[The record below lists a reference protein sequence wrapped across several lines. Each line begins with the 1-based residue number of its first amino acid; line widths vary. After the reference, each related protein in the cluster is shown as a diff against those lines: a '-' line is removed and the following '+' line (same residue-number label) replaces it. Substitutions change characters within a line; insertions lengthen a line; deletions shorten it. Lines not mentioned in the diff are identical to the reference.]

1 MWLSSRR
8 VFFLAALALAGCGFE
23 PVNGVSSKSQIL
35 RNTVL
40 VQAPTNRVE
49 FELVRNLE
57 VQLGQATSKFYDLR
71 YKLNVDEDIIIVSAA
86 QEINRFSLVGVL
98 EYSLV
103 DSGGVVLLSNTAKS
117 FTGYSAT
124 GSTVATQR
132 SKRDAYD
139 RLMMILAKQ
148 VSNFLLTADRP

>member
-1 MWLSSRR
+1 MWLSSRCG
-8 VFFLAALALAGCGFE
+8 FFLAALALAGCGFE
-23 PVNGVSSKSQIL
+23 PVNGVSSKSQML
-35 RNTVL
+35 HNTVL
-40 VQAPTNRVE
+40 VQAPANRVE

-57 VQLGQATSKFYDLR
+57 VQLGQATSKLYDLR

-86 QEINRFSLVGVL
+86 QEINRLSLVGVL

-103 DSGGVVLLSNTAKS
+103 DNDGMVLLSRTAKS

-124 GSTVATQR
+124 GTTVATQR

-139 RLMMILAKQ
+139 RLMVILAKQ
-148 VSNFLLTADRP
+148 VSNFLLNSDRP

>member
-8 VFFLAALALAGCGFE
+8 GFLLVALALAGCGFV
-23 PVNGVSSKSQIL
+23 PVGGVSSKSQML

-40 VQAPTNRVE
+40 VQAPKNRVE

-57 VQLGQATSKFYDLR
+57 VQLGQATPKLYDLR
-71 YKLNVDEDIIIVSAA
+71 YRLNVDEDIIVVSSA

-103 DSGGVVLLSNTAKS
+103 DNDGMVLLSKTAKS

-124 GSTVATQR
+124 GTTVATQR

-139 RLMMILAKQ
+139 RLMVILAKQ
-148 VSNFLLTADRP
+148 VSNSLLTSDRP

>member
-1 MWLSSRR
+1 MWLSNRR
-8 VFFLAALALAGCGFE
+8 GFLLAALALAGCGFV
-23 PVNGVSSKSQIL
+23 PVNGISSKSQML

-57 VQLGQATSKFYDLR
+57 VQLGQATSKLYDLR

-103 DSGGVVLLSNTAKS
+103 DNDGMVLLSRTAKS

-124 GSTVATQR
+124 GTTVATQR

-139 RLMMILAKQ
+139 RLMVILAKQ
-148 VSNFLLTADRP
+148 VSNFLSTSDRL

>member
-1 MWLSSRR
+1 MWLSNRR
-8 VFFLAALALAGCGFE
+8 GFLLAALALAGCGFV
-23 PVNGVSSKSQIL
+23 PVNGISSKSQMM

-57 VQLGQATSKFYDLR
+57 VQLGQATSKLYDLR

-103 DSGGVVLLSNTAKS
+103 DNDGMVLLSRTAKS

-124 GSTVATQR
+124 GTTVATQR

-148 VSNFLLTADRP
+148 VSNFLLTSDRP

>member
-8 VFFLAALALAGCGFE
+8 GFFLAALALAGCGFA
-23 PVNGVSSKSQIL
+23 PVNGVNSKSQML

-49 FELVRNLE
+49 FELVHNLE
-57 VQLGQATSKFYDLR
+57 VQLGQATSKLYDLR
-71 YKLNVDEDIIIVSAA
+71 YKLSVDEDIIVFSAA
-86 QEINRFSLVGVL
+86 QEIDRYSLVGLL
-98 EYSLV
+98 EYSLI
-103 DSGGVVLLSNTAKS
+103 DNGGVVLLTETTKS

-124 GSTVATQR
+124 GTTVATQR

-139 RLMMILAKQ
+139 RLMVILAKQ
-148 VSNFLLTADRP
+148 VSNSLLTLDHL

>member
-1 MWLSSRR
+1 MWLYSRSG
-8 VFFLAALALAGCGFE
+8 FFLAALALAGCDLV
-23 PVNGVSSKSQIL
+23 PVNGANTKFQLL

-57 VQLGQATSKFYDLR
+57 VQLGQAVSKLYDLQ
-71 YKLNVDEDIIIVSAA
+71 YKLSVDEDIVVVSAA
-86 QEINRFSLVGVL
+86 QEINRFSLVGLL

-103 DSGGVVLLSNTAKS
+103 DSGGVVLLTETAKS

-124 GSTVATQR
+124 GTTVATQR

-139 RLMMILAKQ
+139 RLMVILAKQ
-148 VSNFLLTADRP
+148 VSNSLLILDRS

>member
-1 MWLSSRR
+1 M
-8 VFFLAALALAGCGFE
+8 AALALAGCDLV
-23 PVNGVSSKSQIL
+23 PVNGANTKFQLL

-57 VQLGQATSKFYDLR
+57 VQLGQAVSKLYDLQ
-71 YKLNVDEDIIIVSAA
+71 YKLSVDEEIIVVSAA
-86 QEINRFSLVGVL
+86 QEINRYSLVGLL
-98 EYSLV
+98 EYSLI
-103 DSGGVVLLSNTAKS
+103 DNGGVVLLTETTKS

-124 GSTVATQR
+124 GTTVATQR

-139 RLMMILAKQ
+139 RLMVILAKQ
-148 VSNFLLTADRP
+148 VSNSLLILDRS

>member
-1 MWLSSRR
+1 L
-8 VFFLAALALAGCGFE
+8 V
-23 PVNGVSSKSQIL
+23 PVNGANTKFQLL

-57 VQLGQATSKFYDLR
+57 VQLGQAVSKLYDLQ
-71 YKLNVDEDIIIVSAA
+71 YKLSVDEEIIVVSAA
-86 QEINRFSLVGVL
+86 QEINRFSLVGLL

-103 DSGGVVLLSNTAKS
+103 DSGGVVLLTETAKS

-124 GSTVATQR
+124 GTTVATQR

-139 RLMMILAKQ
+139 RLMVILTKQ
-148 VSNFLLTADRP
+148 VSNSLLTLDHL

>member
-8 VFFLAALALAGCGFE
+8 VFFLAALALAACGFE

-103 DSGGVVLLSNTAKS
+103 DSGDVVLLSNTAKS

-148 VSNFLLTADRP
+148 VSNFLLTSDRP

>member
-8 VFFLAALALAGCGFE
+8 EFFLAALALAGCGFV
-23 PVNGVSSKSQIL
+23 PVNGVSSKSQML

-57 VQLGQATSKFYDLR
+57 VQLGQATSKLYDLR

-103 DSGGVVLLSNTAKS
+103 DNDGMVLLSRTAKS

-124 GSTVATQR
+124 GTTVATQR

-139 RLMMILAKQ
+139 RLMVILAKQ
-148 VSNFLLTADRP
+148 VSNFLLTSDRP

>member
-23 PVNGVSSKSQIL
+23 PVNGVSSKSQML

-57 VQLGQATSKFYDLR
+57 VQLGQPTSKLYDLR

-103 DSGGVVLLSNTAKS
+103 DNDAMVLLSRTAKS

-124 GSTVATQR
+124 GTTVATQR

-139 RLMMILAKQ
+139 RLMVILAKQ
-148 VSNFLLTADRP
+148 VSNFLLTSDRP

>member
-1 MWLSSRR
+1 MWLSSRCG
-8 VFFLAALALAGCGFE
+8 FFLAALALAGCDLV
-23 PVNGVSSKSQIL
+23 PVNGANTKFQLL

-57 VQLGQATSKFYDLR
+57 VQLGQAVSKLYDLQ
-71 YKLNVDEDIIIVSAA
+71 YKLSVDEEIIVVSAA
-86 QEINRFSLVGVL
+86 QEINRFSLVGLL

-103 DSGGVVLLSNTAKS
+103 DSGGVVLLTETAKS

-124 GSTVATQR
+124 GTTVATQR

-139 RLMMILAKQ
+139 RLMVILAKQ
-148 VSNFLLTADRP
+148 VSNSLLILDRS

>member
-1 MWLSSRR
+1 MWLSSRLG
-8 VFFLAALALAGCGFE
+8 FLLATLTLVGCGFE

-57 VQLGQATSKFYDLR
+57 VRLGQATSKLYDLR
-71 YKLNVDEDIIIVSAA
+71 YKLNVDEDIIVVSAA
-86 QEINRFSLVGVL
+86 QEINRFSLVGIL

-103 DSGGVVLLSNTAKS
+103 DSGGVILISKTAKS

-124 GSTVATQR
+124 GTTVATQR

-139 RLMMILAKQ
+139 RLMVILAKQ
-148 VSNFLLTADRP
+148 VSNFLLTSDRP

>member
-23 PVNGVSSKSQIL
+23 PVNGVSSKSQML

-57 VQLGQATSKFYDLR
+57 VQLGQATSKLYDLR

-124 GSTVATQR
+124 GTTVATQR

-148 VSNFLLTADRP
+148 VSNFLLTSDRP

>member
-1 MWLSSRR
+1 MWLFSRR
-8 VFFLAALALAGCGFE
+8 GFFLAALALAGCGFE
-23 PVNGVSSKSQIL
+23 PVNGVNSKSQML

-57 VQLGQATSKFYDLR
+57 VQLGQAVSKLYDLQ
-71 YKLNVDEDIIIVSAA
+71 YKLSVDEEIIVVSAA
-86 QEINRFSLVGVL
+86 QEINRYSLVGLL
-98 EYSLV
+98 EYSLI
-103 DSGGVVLLSNTAKS
+103 DNGGVVLLTETTKS

-124 GSTVATQR
+124 GTTVATQR

-139 RLMMILAKQ
+139 RLMVILAKQ
-148 VSNFLLTADRP
+148 VSNSLLILDRS

>member
-1 MWLSSRR
+1 MWLSSRCG
-8 VFFLAALALAGCGFE
+8 FFLVALALAGCDLV
-23 PVNGVSSKSQIL
+23 PVNGANTKFQLL

-57 VQLGQATSKFYDLR
+57 VQLGQAVSKLYDLQ
-71 YKLNVDEDIIIVSAA
+71 YKLSVDEDIVVVSAA
-86 QEINRFSLVGVL
+86 QEINRFSLVGLL

-103 DSGGVVLLSNTAKS
+103 DSGGVVLLTETAKS

-124 GSTVATQR
+124 GTTVATQR

-139 RLMMILAKQ
+139 RLMVILAKQ
-148 VSNFLLTADRP
+148 VSNSLLILDRS

>member
-1 MWLSSRR
+1 MWLSNRR
-8 VFFLAALALAGCGFE
+8 GFLLATLALAGCGFV
-23 PVNGVSSKSQIL
+23 PANGVSSKSQML

-57 VQLGQATSKFYDLR
+57 VQLGQPTSKLYDLR

-103 DSGGVVLLSNTAKS
+103 DNDAMVLLSRTAKS

-124 GSTVATQR
+124 GTTVATQR
-132 SKRDAYD
+132 SKRDAYN
-139 RLMMILAKQ
+139 RLMVILAKQ
-148 VSNFLLTADRP
+148 VSNSLLTSDRP

>member
-8 VFFLAALALAGCGFE
+8 GFFLAALALAGCGFE
-23 PVNGVSSKSQIL
+23 PVNGVSSKSQML

-57 VQLGQATSKFYDLR
+57 VQLGQATSKLYDLR
-71 YKLNVDEDIIIVSAA
+71 YKLNIDEDIIIVSAA

-148 VSNFLLTADRP
+148 VSNFLLTSDRP

>member
-23 PVNGVSSKSQIL
+23 PVNGVSSKSQML

-57 VQLGQATSKFYDLR
+57 VQLGQATSKLYDLR
-71 YKLNVDEDIIIVSAA
+71 YKLNVDEDIVVVSAA

-124 GSTVATQR
+124 GTTVATQR

-148 VSNFLLTADRP
+148 VSNFLLTSDRP

>member
-1 MWLSSRR
+1 MWLSNRR
-8 VFFLAALALAGCGFE
+8 GFLLAALALAGCGFE
-23 PVNGVSSKSQIL
+23 PVNGVSSKSQML

-57 VQLGQATSKFYDLR
+57 VQLGQPTSKLYDLR

-103 DSGGVVLLSNTAKS
+103 DNDAMVLLSRTAKS

-124 GSTVATQR
+124 GTTVATQR
-132 SKRDAYD
+132 SKRDAYN
-139 RLMMILAKQ
+139 RLMVILAKQ
-148 VSNFLLTADRP
+148 VSNSLLTSDRP

>member
-1 MWLSSRR
+1 MWLSNRR
-8 VFFLAALALAGCGFE
+8 GFLLAALALAGCGFE
-23 PVNGVSSKSQIL
+23 PLNGVSSKSQML

-124 GSTVATQR
+124 GTTVATQR

-148 VSNFLLTADRP
+148 VSNFLLTSDRP

>member
-1 MWLSSRR
+1 M
-8 VFFLAALALAGCGFE
+8 AALALAGCDLV
-23 PVNGVSSKSQIL
+23 PVNGANTKFQLL

-57 VQLGQATSKFYDLR
+57 VQLGQAVSKLYDLK
-71 YKLNVDEDIIIVSAA
+71 YKLSVDEDIVVVSAA
-86 QEINRFSLVGVL
+86 QEINRFSLVGLL

-103 DSGGVVLLSNTAKS
+103 DSGGVVLLTETAKS

-124 GSTVATQR
+124 GTTVATQR

-139 RLMMILAKQ
+139 RLMVILAKQ
-148 VSNFLLTADRP
+148 VSNSLLILDRS

>member
-1 MWLSSRR
+1 MWLSSRCG
-8 VFFLAALALAGCGFE
+8 FFLAALALAGCDLV
-23 PVNGVSSKSQIL
+23 PVNGANTKFQLL

-57 VQLGQATSKFYDLR
+57 VQLGQAVSKLYDLQ
-71 YKLNVDEDIIIVSAA
+71 YKLSVYEDIVVVSAA
-86 QEINRFSLVGVL
+86 QEINRFSLVGLL

-103 DSGGVVLLSNTAKS
+103 DSGGVVLLTETAKS

-124 GSTVATQR
+124 GTTVATQR

-139 RLMMILAKQ
+139 RLMVILAKQ
-148 VSNFLLTADRP
+148 VSNSLLILDRS

>member
-1 MWLSSRR
+1 MWLSNRR
-8 VFFLAALALAGCGFE
+8 GFLLAALALAGCGFV
-23 PVNGVSSKSQIL
+23 PANGVSSKSQML

-57 VQLGQATSKFYDLR
+57 VQLGQATSKLYDLR

-103 DSGGVVLLSNTAKS
+103 DNDGIVLLSRTAKS

-124 GSTVATQR
+124 GTTVATQR

-139 RLMMILAKQ
+139 RLMVILAKQ
-148 VSNFLLTADRP
+148 VSNFLLTSDRP

>member
-1 MWLSSRR
+1 MWLSNRR
-8 VFFLAALALAGCGFE
+8 GFLLAALALAGCGFV
-23 PVNGVSSKSQIL
+23 PVNGVSSKSQML

-57 VQLGQATSKFYDLR
+57 VQLGQATSKLYDLR

-103 DSGGVVLLSNTAKS
+103 DNDGIVLLSRTAKS

-124 GSTVATQR
+124 GTTVATQR

-139 RLMMILAKQ
+139 RLMVILAKQ
-148 VSNFLLTADRP
+148 VSNFLLTSDRP

>member
-23 PVNGVSSKSQIL
+23 PVNGVSSKSQML

-148 VSNFLLTADRP
+148 VSNFLLSSDRP

>member
-23 PVNGVSSKSQIL
+23 SVNGVSSKSQML

-57 VQLGQATSKFYDLR
+57 VQLGQAASKLYDLR
-71 YKLNVDEDIIIVSAA
+71 YKLNVDENIIIVSAA

-98 EYSLV
+98 EYSLL

-132 SKRDAYD
+132 SKRDAYG

-148 VSNFLLTADRP
+148 VSNFLLTSDRP

>member
-1 MWLSSRR
+1 M
-8 VFFLAALALAGCGFE
+8 VALALAGCDLV
-23 PVNGVSSKSQIL
+23 PVNGANTKFQLL

-57 VQLGQATSKFYDLR
+57 VQLGQAVSKLYDLQ
-71 YKLNVDEDIIIVSAA
+71 YKLSVDEDIVVVSAA
-86 QEINRFSLVGVL
+86 QEINRFSLVGLL

-103 DSGGVVLLSNTAKS
+103 DSGGVVLLTETAKS

-124 GSTVATQR
+124 GTTVATQR

-139 RLMMILAKQ
+139 RLMVILAKQ
-148 VSNFLLTADRP
+148 VSNSLLILDRS

>member
-1 MWLSSRR
+1 M
-8 VFFLAALALAGCGFE
+8 AALALAGCDLV
-23 PVNGVSSKSQIL
+23 PVNGANTKFQLL

-57 VQLGQATSKFYDLR
+57 VQLGQATSKLYDLQ
-71 YKLNVDEDIIIVSAA
+71 YKLSVDEDIVVVSAA
-86 QEINRFSLVGVL
+86 QEINRFSLVGLL

-103 DSGGVVLLSNTAKS
+103 DSGGVVLLTETAKS

-124 GSTVATQR
+124 GTTVATQR

-139 RLMMILAKQ
+139 RLMVILAKQ
-148 VSNFLLTADRP
+148 VSNSLLILDRS

>member
-1 MWLSSRR
+1 M
-8 VFFLAALALAGCGFE
+8 AALALAGCDLV
-23 PVNGVSSKSQIL
+23 PVNGANTKFQLL

-57 VQLGQATSKFYDLR
+57 VQLGQAVSKLYDLQ
-71 YKLNVDEDIIIVSAA
+71 YKLSVDEEIIVVSAA
-86 QEINRFSLVGVL
+86 QEINRFSLVGLL

-103 DSGGVVLLSNTAKS
+103 DSGGVVLLTETAKS

-124 GSTVATQR
+124 GTTVATQR

-139 RLMMILAKQ
+139 RLMVILAKQ
-148 VSNFLLTADRP
+148 VSNSLLILDRS

>member
-1 MWLSSRR
+1 MWLSSRCG
-8 VFFLAALALAGCGFE
+8 FLLAALALAGCGFV
-23 PVNGVSSKSQIL
+23 PMNGVSSKSQML

-57 VQLGQATSKFYDLR
+57 VQLGQATSKLYDLR
-71 YKLNVDEDIIIVSAA
+71 YKLNVDEDIIVVSAA
-86 QEINRFSLVGVL
+86 QEINRFSLEGVL

-124 GSTVATQR
+124 GTTVATQR

-139 RLMMILAKQ
+139 RLMVILAKQ
-148 VSNFLLTADRP
+148 VSNFILTSDWP

>member
-1 MWLSSRR
+1 M
-8 VFFLAALALAGCGFE
+8 
-23 PVNGVSSKSQIL
+23 L

-49 FELVRNLE
+49 FELVHNLE
-57 VQLGQATSKFYDLR
+57 VQLGQATSKLYDLR
-71 YKLNVDEDIIIVSAA
+71 YKLSVDEDIIVFSAA
-86 QEINRFSLVGVL
+86 QEIDRYSLVGLL
-98 EYSLV
+98 EYSLI
-103 DSGGVVLLSNTAKS
+103 DNGGVVLLTEITQS

-139 RLMMILAKQ
+139 RLMVILAKQ
-148 VSNFLLTADRP
+148 VSNSLLTLDHR

>member
-1 MWLSSRR
+1 L
-8 VFFLAALALAGCGFE
+8 V
-23 PVNGVSSKSQIL
+23 PVNGANTKFQLL

-57 VQLGQATSKFYDLR
+57 VQLGQAVSKLYDLK
-71 YKLNVDEDIIIVSAA
+71 YKLSVDEDIVVVSAA
-86 QEINRFSLVGVL
+86 QEINRFSLVGLL

-103 DSGGVVLLSNTAKS
+103 DSGGVVLLTETAKS

-124 GSTVATQR
+124 GTTVATQR

-139 RLMMILAKQ
+139 RLMVILAKQ
-148 VSNFLLTADRP
+148 VSNSLLTLDHL

>member
-1 MWLSSRR
+1 MWLSSRCG
-8 VFFLAALALAGCGFE
+8 FFLAALALAGCDLV
-23 PVNGVSSKSQIL
+23 PVNGANTKFQLL

-57 VQLGQATSKFYDLR
+57 VQLGQAVSKLYDLQ
-71 YKLNVDEDIIIVSAA
+71 YKLSVDEDIVVVSAA
-86 QEINRFSLVGVL
+86 QEINRFSLVGLL

-103 DSGGVVLLSNTAKS
+103 DSGGVVLLTETAKS

-124 GSTVATQR
+124 GTTVATQR

-139 RLMMILAKQ
+139 RLMVILAKQ
-148 VSNFLLTADRP
+148 VSNSLLTLDHL

>member
-8 VFFLAALALAGCGFE
+8 GFFLAALVLAGCGFE
-23 PVNGVSSKSQIL
+23 PVSGVNAKSQIL

-40 VQAPTNRVE
+40 VQAPKNRVE

-57 VQLGQATSKFYDLR
+57 VQLGQATSTFYELR
-71 YKLNVDEDIIIVSAA
+71 YKLNVDEDIIVVSTA

-103 DSGGVVLLSNTAKS
+103 DNDGVVLISKTAKS

-124 GSTVATQR
+124 GTTVATQR

-139 RLMMILAKQ
+139 RLMVILAKQ
-148 VSNFLLTADRP
+148 VSNFLLTSDRP

>member
-1 MWLSSRR
+1 MWLSSRCG
-8 VFFLAALALAGCGFE
+8 FFLAALALAGCDLV
-23 PVNGVSSKSQIL
+23 PVNGANTKFKLL

-57 VQLGQATSKFYDLR
+57 VQLGQAVSKLYDLQ
-71 YKLNVDEDIIIVSAA
+71 YKLSVDEDIVVVSAA
-86 QEINRFSLVGVL
+86 QEINRFSLVGLL

-103 DSGGVVLLSNTAKS
+103 DSGGVVLLTETAKS

-124 GSTVATQR
+124 GTTVATQR

-139 RLMMILAKQ
+139 RLMVILAKQ
-148 VSNFLLTADRP
+148 VSNSLLILDRS

>member
-8 VFFLAALALAGCGFE
+8 GFFLAALVLAGCGFE
-23 PVNGVSSKSQIL
+23 PVSGVNAKSQML

-40 VQAPTNRVE
+40 VQAPKNRVE

-57 VQLGQATSKFYDLR
+57 VQLGQATSTFYELR
-71 YKLNVDEDIIIVSAA
+71 YKLNVDEDIIVVSTA

-103 DSGGVVLLSNTAKS
+103 DSGGVVLISKTAKS

-124 GSTVATQR
+124 GTTVATQR

-139 RLMMILAKQ
+139 RLMVILAKQ
-148 VSNFLLTADRP
+148 VSNFLLTSDRP

>member
-1 MWLSSRR
+1 MWLSSRCG
-8 VFFLAALALAGCGFE
+8 FFLAALALAGCDLV
-23 PVNGVSSKSQIL
+23 PVNGANTKFQLL

-57 VQLGQATSKFYDLR
+57 VQLGQAVSKLYDLK
-71 YKLNVDEDIIIVSAA
+71 YKLSVDEDIVVVSAA
-86 QEINRFSLVGVL
+86 QEINRFSLVGLL

-103 DSGGVVLLSNTAKS
+103 DSGGVVLLTETAKS

-124 GSTVATQR
+124 GTTVATQR

-139 RLMMILAKQ
+139 RLMVILAKQ
-148 VSNFLLTADRP
+148 VSNSLLTLDHL